1 MAKPILPSRLQA
13 DMPVGVAA
21 GRLLDAKRAEV
32 LKFVEPALT
41 GDVDGIHDLR
51 IAVKR
56 LRETMRLFRPLFPRR
71 RGREL
76 LALVDQL
83 NDGLGAVRDRDV
95 LGEHAE
101 ALRTEAPEAEALLTG
116 LQGVWSGERSA
127 SLLDLQ
133 GLWERLAKT
142 ERLGTR
148 LGELARL
155 TRRRQRPPNLT
166 PLDRFAYAAVTLR
179 LERVNLHLR
188 ETGDQ
193 SEASVLHRLRILVKR
208 LKYGME
214 PFLPALP
221 ALEGPYTP
229 VADLQESLGLAHD
242 LDILS
247 ASLQAHARQVGLKAP
262 LVLDL
267 IAVRRQATCETAM
280 GQLGVLRS
288 DAWRRSLLDALD

>member
-71 RGREL
+71 RGKEL

-101 ALRTEAPEAEALLTG
+101 ALRTEVPEAEALLTG

-142 ERLGTR
+142 ER
-148 LGELARL
+148 
-155 TRRRQRPPNLT
+155 
-166 PLDRFAYAAVTLR
+166 
-179 LERVNLHLR
+179 
-188 ETGDQ
+188 
-193 SEASVLHRLRILVKR
+193 
-208 LKYGME
+208 
-214 PFLPALP
+214 
-221 ALEGPYTP
+221 
-229 VADLQESLGLAHD
+229 
-242 LDILS
+242 
-247 ASLQAHARQVGLKAP
+247 
-262 LVLDL
+262 
-267 IAVRRQATCETAM
+267 
-280 GQLGVLRS
+280 
-288 DAWRRSLLDALD
+288 